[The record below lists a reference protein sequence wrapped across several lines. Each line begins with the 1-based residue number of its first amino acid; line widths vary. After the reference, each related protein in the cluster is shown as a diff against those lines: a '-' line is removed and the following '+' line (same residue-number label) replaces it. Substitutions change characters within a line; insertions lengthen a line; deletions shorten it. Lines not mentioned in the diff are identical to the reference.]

1 MNVPSK
7 RVRRSMVLLP
17 ALVAALVLVLAAC
30 GGGSDSDEAADTE
43 APAAETTQAAET
55 EAADTGAAEEEAPAD
70 TGATAEGGAGAE
82 ADPALLEKALGTSDL
97 NEIDPIIVEAIARA
111 SEPFEGEKLALAM
124 KCWRENGCDTGTGG
138 DVTVALADGFGENV
152 WREITKMEFI
162 LQALTYPEI
171 GKIIYT
177 TAQGDT
183 QKAISD
189 FRSLIAQD
197 VDIILTF
204 PDAADALRPVARQAM
219 DAGIIVVPYVGSY
232 GGEGGTDYL
241 TFVAEDLCQLG
252 ENFAEVLNQEVGEGN
267 VVFLGGTPGNPLSKA
282 WQECEEP
289 ALNEGIEIVGKADTN
304 WTREGTLQAMSGFLS
319 QYDQIDGISYEY
331 ADGFLGGLRAYEA
344 ANRPLDVVLTLRTD
358 ELGLFCEWKEIG
370 NPNFKIYYSS
380 GGGFDPRI
388 ALTAAI
394 KALNGEQVPDRLVV
408 PAGLKQVDEST
419 CNENIPP
426 EAPASALVPENVLAE
441 MYPSS

>member
-1 MNVPSK
+1 VGVS
-7 RVRRSMVLLP
+7 RARWRFI
-17 ALVAALVLVLAAC
+17 ALAAAAALAALALAAC
-30 GGGSDSDEAADTE
+30 GGGSDEG
-43 APAAETTQAAET
+43 ETT
-55 EAADTGAAEEEAPAD
+55 EAAATTEAAEPATTEAAPAD
-70 TGATAEGGAGAE
+70 TGAADTGAVADTGASGEAGGG
-82 ADPALLEKALGTSDL
+82 ADPALLEKALGTSDTSQ
-97 NEIDPIIVEAIARA
+97 IPPIIVDAVARA
-111 SEPFEGEKLALAM
+111 GEPVDDARLQLAL
-124 KCWRENGCDTGTGG
+124 KCWKENICDTGTGG

-152 WREITKMEFI
+152 WREITHMEFV

-219 DAGIIVVPYVGSY
+219 DQGIIVVPYVGSY
-232 GGEGGTDYL
+232 GGEPGKDYL
-241 TFVAEDLCQLG
+241 TFVAEDLCELG
-252 ENFAEVLNQEVGEGN
+252 ENFAGILNDQVGSGN

-282 WQECEEP
+282 WQECEKP
-289 ALNEGIEIVGKADTN
+289 ALNSDLKVVGTADTN

-319 QYDQIDGISYEY
+319 QYDDIAGISYEY
-331 ADGFLGGLRAYEA
+331 ADGFLGGVRAYEA
-344 ANRPLDVVLTLRTD
+344 AGRPLDVTLTLRTD
-358 ELGLFCEWKEIG
+358 ELGLFCDWKKMG

-388 ALTAAI
+388 ALTAAMD
-394 KALNGEQVPDRLVV
+394 KLAGEEVPDRIVV
-408 PAGLKQVDEST
+408 PAQLKQVDDST
-419 CNENIPP
+419 CNESIPP
-426 EAPASALVPENVLAE
+426 EAPASTLVPDNVLAA